1 MHSCNKL
8 LISCLFLQ
16 EKKCTSHPKKS
27 CHDVAKKIPSSHP
40 KKVCNK
46 KPKQKCH
53 SVPQQVP
60 EKGRFVDFL
69 NVSTIIFF

>member
-1 MHSCNKL
+1 MTYSYHL
-8 LISCLFLQ
+8 LQ

-60 EKGRFVDFL
+60 EK
-69 NVSTIIFF
+69 VSFFFDMFNDLMH

>member
-1 MHSCNKL
+1 MTNSYHL
-8 LISCLFLQ
+8 LQ

-60 EKGRFVDFL
+60 EKVSFCRFIY
-69 NVSTIIFF
+69 TIRHNFVLF